1 MQLMT
6 NHWARL
12 DYGQLANFLSK
23 NVKQLPRKQG
33 IAKEELKQLLTI
45 TQSDRERK
53 CIRYAIYKT
62 SGATP
67 TKAHCIFGFQ
77 NMKTRAAHV
86 ETCIKE
92 AQEIYEAVESLV
104 QNQDRALLESLG
116 IESSSDEN
124 SDKDC
129 SDSCDTTDKNIPDYS
144 SLATILCE
152 SKYNWFQF
160 VERMEEDGDLDNPCL
175 WEVFLSNSILRI

>member
-1 MQLMT
+1 
-6 NHWARL
+6 
-12 DYGQLANFLSK
+12 
-23 NVKQLPRKQG
+23 
-33 IAKEELKQLLTI
+33 
-45 TQSDRERK
+45 
-53 CIRYAIYKT
+53 
-62 SGATP
+62 
-67 TKAHCIFGFQ
+67 
-77 NMKTRAAHV
+77 MKTRAAHV

-160 VERMEEDGDLDNPCL
+160 VKRMEEDGDLDNPCL
-175 WEVFLSNSILRI
+175 

>member
-1 MQLMT
+1 M
-6 NHWARL
+6 
-12 DYGQLANFLSK
+12 SK
-23 NVKQLPRKQG
+23 NVKQLPGKQG
-33 IAKEELKQLLTI
+33 ITKEELKQLLTI

-77 NMKTRAAHV
+77 NMKTHAAHV

-160 VERMEEDGDLDNPCL
+160 VKRMEEDGDLDNPCL
-175 WEVFLSNSILRI
+175 